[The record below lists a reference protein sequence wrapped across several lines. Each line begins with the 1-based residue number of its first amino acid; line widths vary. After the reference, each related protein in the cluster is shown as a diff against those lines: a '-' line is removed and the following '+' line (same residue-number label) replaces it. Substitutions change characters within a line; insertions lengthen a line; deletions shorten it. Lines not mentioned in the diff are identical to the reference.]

1 MRDQLVYAR
10 EECVPNWLISPRR
23 NCQIWHTILTSYFSR
38 MTMTVKSDSDSFV
51 LPSQVG
57 FASATGDHSRVVR
70 SHLQAGEPARAIAVL
85 REQKKPGA

>member
-1 MRDQLVYAR
+1 M
-10 EECVPNWLISPRR
+10 PNLAHYSNALFLPYDHDY
-23 NCQIWHTILTSYFSR
+23 QIRFRL
-38 MTMTVKSDSDSFV
+38 FV

>member
-10 EECVPNWLISPRR
+10 EECVP

-38 MTMTVKSDSDSFV
+38 MTMTIKSDSDLFI
-51 LPSQVG
+51 PSQVG

-70 SHLQAGEPARAIAVL
+70 SHLQAGEQARAIAVL